1 MAKKIS
7 AVVNDAEMTTT
18 VLASEIQKISEGVKA
33 LRKGKLTDDTLVLLI
48 QHAAPN
54 IRSGGRRFN
63 APGPV
68 SARSIRAVLDGLE
81 SLGAAHLKQPDAKA
95 GK

>member
-1 MAKKIS
+1 MAKKIA
-7 AVVNDAEMTTT
+7 AVINDAEMTTT
-18 VLASEIQKISEGVKA
+18 VLASEIQKISDGVKA

-54 IRSGGRRFN
+54 VRAGGRRFN
-63 APGPV
+63 TPGPV

-81 SLGAAHLKQPDAKA
+81 SLAAAHLKKPEPK
-95 GK
+95 K